1 MKPFTLVIA
10 GPILSRFYKGINIY
24 SLTEMCRI
32 IKAIDQKNEI
42 VISTY
47 FGEVPEELK
56 RVVDSVIYIEDPGPD
71 YLRADSWPMGPKS
84 RRVMSN
90 TTRMYMSSL
99 KGIQN
104 ATNEIVIK
112 TRVELIPENFDQF
125 KTWYKKIEPEISEGK
140 IGFFTESYEG
150 INFSINGILGHLPD
164 ILQFGTKET
173 LINVWGDSLEF
184 WNKNKTV
191 LSRRAI
197 LHPLNCDQILG
208 LSYFSRYHGFRLETK
223 VKKLKKHYFSFEL
236 IGKILFAEKSS
247 FVFTSYKLSGFSRNY
262 FKGLVGIRIPSS
274 IIATSRYDLVYRII
288 RMFAKKIKHHYR
300 RLFTGLIYHIRSTM

>member
-1 MKPFTLVIA
+1 MKPFTFVLA
-10 GPILSRFYKGINIY
+10 GPILSRFYKGINLY

-32 IKAIDQKNEI
+32 IKLIDQKNEI

-47 FGEVPEELK
+47 YGEVPEELN

-112 TRVELIPENFDQF
+112 SRVELIPEDFNQF
-125 KTWYKKIEPEISEGK
+125 KTWYKKIEPAISDGK

-164 ILQFGTKET
+164 ILQFGTKKT

-184 WNKNKTV
+184 WSTNKKV
-191 LSRRAI
+191 LTRRTI
-197 LHPLNCDQILG
+197 LHPLSSDQILG
-208 LSYFSRYHGFRLETK
+208 LSYLSRYHGFRLETI

-236 IGKILFAEKSS
+236 INKILYAEKTS
-247 FVFTSYKLSGFSRNY
+247 FIFTNYKQSGFSSNY
-262 FKGLVGIRIPSS
+262 FKGLIGIRIPSS
-274 IIATSRYDLVYRII
+274 LIAINRYDLVYRII

-300 RLFTGLIYHIRSTM
+300 RLFTGLIYHIRSTI

>member
-1 MKPFTLVIA
+1 MKPFTFVLA
-10 GPILSRFYKGINIY
+10 GPILSRFYKGINLY

-32 IKAIDQKNEI
+32 IKLIDQKNEI

-47 FGEVPEELK
+47 YGEVPEELN

-104 ATNEIVIK
+104 ATNEMVIK
-112 TRVELIPENFDQF
+112 SRVELIPENFNQF
-125 KTWYKKIEPEISEGK
+125 KTWYQKIEPAISDGK

-164 ILQFGTKET
+164 ILQFGTKKT

-184 WNKNKTV
+184 WNTNKKV
-191 LSRRAI
+191 LTRRTI
-197 LHPLNCDQILG
+197 LHPLGSDQILG
-208 LSYFSRYHGFRLETK
+208 LSYLSRYHGFRLETK

-236 IGKILFAEKSS
+236 INKILYAEKTS
-247 FVFTSYKLSGFSRNY
+247 FVFTHYKQSGFSSNY
-262 FKGLVGIRIPSS
+262 FKGLIGIRIPSS
-274 IIATSRYDLVYRII
+274 VIAINRYDLVYRII

-300 RLFTGLIYHIRSTM
+300 RLFTGLIYYIRSTI